1 MGFGWGEGA
10 CCTSVFISA
19 SLAVSNRVSRGGSTT
34 RWGRSRALSPGSP
47 SQGCCSPSE
56 GTGNCSRV
64 AFHTSS
70 AVAAKGAGAGGYTPV
85 KWEMD

>member
-34 RWGRSRALSPGSP
+34 RWGIGRALSPGSLP
-47 SQGCCSPSE
+47 
-56 GTGNCSRV
+56 
-64 AFHTSS
+64 
-70 AVAAKGAGAGGYTPV
+70 KGAALHQRGLGTAPGWLFTPALQ
-85 KWEMD
+85 